1 MHGHTHPVSV
11 DAVAD
16 RGGRVAGAC
25 AWGRP
30 GARFATWTGRWADL
44 SFGGEFHL
52 TQNGTSV
59 TGTYSFCNGSITG
72 TVTGNTLNGTWN
84 QADPGCNPT
93 GWFPFTLNAA
103 GSEFSGV
110 WGYPETPPSTPAGT
124 WSGRCAAD
132 CKTVRP
138 LRLRVRGRLRR
149 AVASSRSIRRT
160 RPERCGW
167 IRATRSLT
175 PWIRAI
181 RRSREGGRRSRG

>member
-44 SFGGEFHL
+44 SFGGEFQL

-93 GWFPFTLNAA
+93 GWFSFTLNAA

-132 CKTVRP
+132 GCLQNSASTPPPGKGSSTSCGSFESFDPSHPPGTVRLDP
-138 LRLRVRGRLRR
+138 GDAIAYTLDPGDSTLTRR
-149 AVASSRSIRRT
+149 
-160 RPERCGW
+160 
-167 IRATRSLT
+167 
-175 PWIRAI
+175 
-181 RRSREGGRRSRG
+181 